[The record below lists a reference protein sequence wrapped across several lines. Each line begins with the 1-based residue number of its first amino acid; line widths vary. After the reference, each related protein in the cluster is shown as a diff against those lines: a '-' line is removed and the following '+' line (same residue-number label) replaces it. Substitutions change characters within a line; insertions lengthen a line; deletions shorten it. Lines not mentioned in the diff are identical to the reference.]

1 MGWFPFD
8 HQVCFPKDFSDH
20 LQASTPVPVAGI
32 LKAKGA
38 DPRGMDEVF
47 GTFPP
52 PKKVVYLQI
61 MVIVLWSIL
70 TWLRNECWSFFFWN
84 GSIL

>member
-8 HQVCFPKDFSDH
+8 HHVCFPKDFSDH

-47 GTFPP
+47 RTSL
-52 PKKVVYLQI
+52 PKKRLYI
-61 MVIVLWSIL
+61 YKYL
-70 TWLRNECWSFFFWN
+70 TWPMAKL
-84 GSIL
+84 

>member
-1 MGWFPFD
+1 M
-8 HQVCFPKDFSDH
+8 
-20 LQASTPVPVAGI
+20 PVAGI

-70 TWLRNECWSFFFWN
+70 T
-84 GSIL
+84 